1 MTLCGGESPRRIG
14 NWTWPRPSRGRA
26 PMRHPEWDA
35 VTFRFMMPTARVA
48 APSKNASWPPNLS
61 PGAPYTTGREP
72 PDSFGSYRARRP
84 RASPNS
90 PRVTASP
97 AHPGRRNCTRFPQS
111 RGLIPSP
118 GRQQKKQ
125 DSQAQRLRDL
135 KIEDRLCLGQ
145 PEHRLRQL
153 GFFLP
158 FLSDKIR
165 LARAYPA
172 LRCPLKATVPC
183 RRH

>member
-1 MTLCGGESPRRIG
+1 MAGSCRQRIG

-35 VTFRFMMPTARVA
+35 VNDSFSVHDADRKGRSSIEKCEVA
-48 APSKNASWPPNLS
+48 PPNLS
-61 PGAPYTTGREP
+61 PGPTYTTGREP
-72 PDSFGSYRARRP
+72 PDSFGSCRARRP
-84 RASPNS
+84 RASPNL
-90 PRVTASP
+90 PRVTALP
-97 AHPGRRNCTRFPQS
+97 AHAGRRNWRRFPRS
-111 RGLIPSP
+111 RSLIPSP
-118 GRQQKKQ
+118 GRRQKKQ

-145 PEHRLRQL
+145 PEHRLHQL